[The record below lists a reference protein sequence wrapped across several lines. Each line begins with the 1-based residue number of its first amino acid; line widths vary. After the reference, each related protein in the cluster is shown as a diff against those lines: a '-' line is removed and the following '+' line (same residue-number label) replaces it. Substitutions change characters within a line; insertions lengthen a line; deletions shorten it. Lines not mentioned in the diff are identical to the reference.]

1 MTEPDDLTD
10 FEGLKDSEN
19 IEIALLLEAIY
30 LKYGYDFRGYSRVHV
45 KRRVISRLRRSDYKS
60 VSEMQYHILNNKE
73 FFHTMLV
80 DLSLNVTEMF
90 RDPKFF
96 QALRTTVIP
105 FLKTYPFIKIWH
117 AGCATGEEVYS
128 MAIILKEEGLY
139 DRSIIYA
146 TDFNQ
151 IVLNKATEAVYPVKL
166 LKLFSENYL
175 KAGGTGSLSDH
186 FLINYDSALL
196 NKELKRN
203 IVFSDHNLVTDGV
216 FGEMNIIICRNVL
229 IYFNRELQNRVFK
242 LFHESIVPGGI
253 LCLGSKETM
262 MFSEYADHFT
272 PLNKHNIFKKKY
284 D

>member
-1 MTEPDDLTD
+1 MTEPEGLTD
-10 FEGLKDSEN
+10 FEGSKDSEN

-30 LKYGYDFRGYSRVHV
+30 LKYSYDFRGYSRVHI
-45 KRRVISRLRRSDYKS
+45 KRRVISRLRRSEFKS

-105 FLKTYPFIKIWH
+105 FLKTYPFVKIWH

-128 MAIILKEEGLY
+128 MAIMLKEEGLY

-151 IVLNKATEAVYPVKL
+151 IVLNKAAEAVYSVKL
-166 LKLFSENYL
+166 LKLFSENYH

-242 LFHESIVPGGI
+242 LFHESIIPGGI

-262 MFSEYADHFT
+262 MFSDYTNHFT